1 MSEAPPTGRRGSDK
15 VRVRRP
21 VDFIQLSKSR
31 GGERPIREEP
41 RALITVLLW
50 ELGRLCPGG
59 SRRRAAGDRDGAS
72 EGKREPYLSIQDG
85 KKGFGDFR
93 IVFMGIQTVT
103 GFFRGNDTEKAASF
117 PYSCW
122 NNVTGEMRVRA
133 ENRPVPAETFQRNC
147 IASRIAEVLTR
158 RYGSR
163 ITRTLAWRRTASH

>member
-1 MSEAPPTGRRGSDK
+1 MRRRLAGAEAIT
-15 VRVRRP
+15 VRLRRP

-103 GFFRGNDTEKAASF
+103 GFFGGMTRRNR
-117 PYSCW
+117 
-122 NNVTGEMRVRA
+122 RV
-133 ENRPVPAETFQRNC
+133 
-147 IASRIAEVLTR
+147 SRIVA
-158 RYGSR
+158 G
-163 ITRTLAWRRTASH
+163 IT